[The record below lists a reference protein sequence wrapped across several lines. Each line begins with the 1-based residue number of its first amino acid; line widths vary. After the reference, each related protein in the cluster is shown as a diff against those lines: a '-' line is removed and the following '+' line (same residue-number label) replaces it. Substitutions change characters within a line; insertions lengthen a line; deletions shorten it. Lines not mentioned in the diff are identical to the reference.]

1 MTNAIQPVL
10 DPGDVVIFDSWLYH
24 KAGNN
29 VSGTDR
35 YGVNHVFTSPILKQ
49 QIDFPRLLNQED
61 IKNDKL
67 KELLGFR
74 FESAKSVNDFRE
86 KRYQKKSK

>member
-1 MTNAIQPVL
+1 
-10 DPGDVVIFDSWLYH
+10 
-24 KAGNN
+24 
-29 VSGTDR
+29 
-35 YGVNHVFTSPILKQ
+35 LKQ

-74 FESAKSVNDFRE
+74 FESAKSVNEFRE
-86 KRYQKKSK
+86 KRYQKNSK